1 MKKEQHARKITY
13 TFTLERIQSN
23 LAPSVE
29 EWGFETRVYFT
40 RHFKRAPVTV
50 RLKEGESKQVT
61 VEGELP
67 AALRGEIPP
76 TAAVCFA
83 ATALHLND
91 HGIPVKVDIG
101 TSHIMLSEI
110 EKSFGD
116 AARGPRPQ
124 GVFMGTTRP
133 TGRGRSDVLPF
144 QKDVRLQMRV
154 VRDNV
159 SKATIRASL
168 VQRAVG
174 DSLRFVPLKVG
185 ATAVIE
191 RMEEYI
197 NELYHEEMSMKNT
210 IPGTDNIRC
219 FLNLAEEGTQLTQVP
234 VPAFAYVQ
242 AEVPSSNALFWK
254 NALSNVL
261 AREGYTCNDFL
272 HNMNKQEQSRIAF
285 LLMDYPITIMPYIGD
300 AVYRRRRSAQA
311 AINAVFG
318 DDNNGSGKEPN
329 DNWGVCLALLGG
341 DCEDLAL
348 GITVVGRSLKDY
360 LKNNNTH
367 KGSAAAPTP
376 TGGSKDAMSSRG
388 AAGGSPG
395 ATGGAEWEMSLV
407 RINEI
412 MDQYVPLMSLCVV
425 HGAKAD
431 DNSTMPKGAHMAVVG
446 LPVHYFKSCL
456 EGTEEGRTLSKQLP
470 WPAKIDTEYETNIGE
485 GTGMLDPR
493 GYRDTKAH
501 VRAYLHRGRYFNTL
515 KHPMVQEHGAE
526 SPFFLGALQGYTRY
540 FADRGAGDGVGA
552 FWYTDS
558 SRGNQRGALYTD
570 FTNERKNVNVR
581 PMLEPPDEVQ
591 YLIREANSFA
601 IPPEPLVLSEQK
613 GPLKNRDLDALQKN
627 IEDLKRAE
635 KQSTEVSLYVAPHQM
650 NKKLA
655 EGLFQDVKES
665 LPLVWKMTYVGEH
678 MTDQYHGFRLTFY
691 VNA

>member
-13 TFTLERIQSN
+13 TFTLERIESN

-83 ATALHLND
+83 ATAFHLND

-110 EKSFGD
+110 EKPFGD
-116 AARGPRPQ
+116 TRSAAA
-124 GVFMGTTRP
+124 
-133 TGRGRSDVLPF
+133 GRAAFF

-159 SKATIRASL
+159 SKATIRTTL
-168 VQRAVG
+168 LQKAVG

-261 AREGYTCNDFL
+261 AREGYTPKDFL
-272 HNMNKQEQSRIAF
+272 YRMNKQEQSRIAF

-300 AVYRRRRSAQA
+300 AVYRRRRTAQA
-311 AINAVFG
+311 VINAVFG
-318 DDNNGSGKEPN
+318 DDNNGSGREAN

-348 GITVVGRSLKDY
+348 GITVVARSLSEF
-360 LKNNNTH
+360 LKNNTNTTP
-367 KGSAAAPTP
+367 KGSMGITEN
-376 TGGSKDAMSSRG
+376 SKG
-388 AAGGSPG
+388 AA
-395 ATGGAEWEMSLV
+395 AEWETSLV

-431 DNSTMPKGAHMAVVG
+431 DNSTMPKGAHMAVIG

-456 EGTEEGRTLSKQLP
+456 EGTEEGRMLSKQLP

-552 FWYTDS
+552 FWYTDN

-635 KQSTEVSLYVAPHQM
+635 QQSTEVSLYVAPHQM

-665 LPLVWKMTYVGEH
+665 LPLVWKMTYLGEH